1 MKKEFDVLVIGAGPG
16 GYTAAIRAAQLGG
29 RVAIIEKGDLGGT
42 CLNKGCIPTKSLIAS
57 VHVLNWLKKAEE
69 FGIKVETKGVDFSA
83 IMARQEKIVKQL
95 RNGVGV
101 LLKSYGIEVIKGRA
115 SFISPSEIKVE
126 DNTFNIQKCIIATG
140 SIPSPISGIDID
152 GENIMT
158 SDDILELGQIPSSL
172 LIIGGGVIG
181 LEFACIFQV
190 LGTKVMVIEALPRIL
205 PGEDRELSRMLERIL
220 KSKGIDIKT
229 SARVKEI
236 TYTNSE
242 IEITFESANG
252 LDKVVVEKALVA
264 TGRKPCLQELGL
276 EHAGIVCEGGRIVVD
291 EKMETNIKGIYA
303 IGDVVG
309 TPFLAHKACAE
320 GMVAAENAM
329 GKHATIDYKVIPGCI
344 FTLPE
349 IASVGL
355 NEDEARERGY
365 EIKIGKFPFMA
376 SGKAMTMGEKNGF
389 VKIVADKETD
399 KILGIHIIG
408 PHATELINGAALAV
422 KLECTTA
429 ELDRF
434 LFPHPTLSEA
444 IGQAALDVHKRAT
457 DLPKAKFRHG

>member
-1 MKKEFDVLVIGAGPG
+1 MKKDFDLIVIGAGPG

-29 RVAIIEKGDLGGT
+29 RVAIVEKSDLGGT

-57 VHVLNWLKKAEE
+57 VHVLDCLQKAGE

-83 IMARQEKIVKQL
+83 IMARKERIVKQL
-95 RNGVGV
+95 RNGVEL

-126 DNTFNIQKCIIATG
+126 GHTFNVKKCIIATG
-140 SIPSPISGIDID
+140 SIPSQIPEIDID

-158 SDDILELGQIPSSL
+158 SDDILELSQLPSSL

-181 LEFACIFQV
+181 LEFACIFQT
-190 LGTKVMVIEALPRIL
+190 LGTKVIVIEALPQIL

-220 KSKGIDIKT
+220 KGKGIDIKT

-236 TYTNSE
+236 TYANSE
-242 IEITFESANG
+242 VEVTFESANG
-252 LDKVVVEKALVA
+252 LDKVVVEKVLVA
-264 TGRKPCLQELGL
+264 TGRKPRFQELGL
-276 EHAGIVCEGGRIVVD
+276 EHAGIVCENGRIVVD

-303 IGDVVG
+303 IGDVAG

-320 GMVAAENAM
+320 GMIAAENAM
-329 GKHATIDYKVIPGCI
+329 GEHVTIDYKVIPGCI

-355 NEDEARERGY
+355 SEDEARERGC

-376 SGKAMTMGEKNGF
+376 SGKAMTMGETKGF

-399 KILGIHIIG
+399 EILGVHIIG
-408 PHATELINGAALAV
+408 PQATELINGAALAV

-429 ELDRF
+429 ELARF

-444 IGQAALDVHKRAT
+444 IGQAVLDVHKRAT
-457 DLPKAKFRHG
+457 DLPKARIR